1 MAAHLGS
8 RAEILRCVTTRRP
21 PIGQNAPMRGILA
34 AIAALVAGAVFCQA
48 ARANVF
54 VVNVGGPAG
63 LAFAPQTLTIAP
75 GDTVV
80 FVNKGGFHNVV
91 ADDGSFTCSAGCK
104 GDSRGDTGAPSSAN
118 WTFNL
123 TFPNAGAIGYYCVIH
138 GAPGMGM
145 YGTIFVQAPQPP
157 PASTS
162 ATPATGAAFTVSLA
176 ALLAL
181 FAAIR
186 LRRCG

>member
-1 MAAHLGS
+1 
-8 RAEILRCVTTRRP
+8 
-21 PIGQNAPMRGILA
+21 MRGIVSVAACLFTGLA
-34 AIAALVAGAVFCQA
+34 LCHAAH
-48 ARANVF
+48 ANIF
-54 VVNVGGPAG
+54 VVNVGGSAG
-63 LAFAPQTLTIAP
+63 LAFQPGFLNILP

-91 ADDGSFTCSAGCK
+91 ADDNSFTCAVGCK
-104 GDSRGDTGAPSSAN
+104 GDSKGDTGAPSSAN

-123 TFPNAGAIGYYCVIH
+123 NFPNPGTFGYYCVIH

-145 YGTIFVQAPQPP
+145 YGVIKVQAPQPP
-157 PASTS
+157 PAAPSPAPVVGTALS
-162 ATPATGAAFTVSLA
+162 ALLG

-186 LRRCG
+186 LRRRT

>member
-1 MAAHLGS
+1 
-8 RAEILRCVTTRRP
+8 
-21 PIGQNAPMRGILA
+21 MRGILSVLLC
-34 AIAALVAGAVFCQA
+34 LVAGACICNGV
-48 ARANVF
+48 RANVF

-91 ADDGSFTCSAGCK
+91 ADDSSFTCSAGCK
-104 GDSRGDTGAPSSAN
+104 GDSKGDTGAPSSAN

-123 TFPNAGAIGYYCVIH
+123 TFPNPGAVGYYCLIH
-138 GAPGMGM
+138 GAPGQGM
-145 YGTIFVQAPQPP
+145 YGTILVQAPQPP

-162 ATPATGAAFTVSLA
+162 VAPSIGAGFAVLLGATLLLIGAT
-176 ALLAL
+176 
-181 FAAIR
+181 R
-186 LRRCG
+186 LRRRA

>member
-1 MAAHLGS
+1 
-8 RAEILRCVTTRRP
+8 
-21 PIGQNAPMRGILA
+21 MRGILSA
-34 AIAALVAGAVFCQA
+34 LQCLAIGAGLCNV

-91 ADDGSFTCSAGCK
+91 ADDSSFTCSVGCK
-104 GDSRGDTGAPSSAN
+104 GDSRDDTGAPSSAN

-123 TFPNAGAIGYYCVIH
+123 TFPNPGTFGYYCVIH

-145 YGTIFVQAPQPP
+145 YGTIIVQVPQPQP
-157 PASTS
+157 RVPSPAPMIGT
-162 ATPATGAAFTVSLA
+162 ALAVLLGVLLPLLA
-176 ALLAL
+176 AV
-181 FAAIR
+181 R
-186 LRRCG
+186 LRRRA